1 MVRKPAKTRFLQVA
15 EGLLRTCVAVREI
28 PGGIVQMPQSGTF
41 SGNGPLTIEGGPRTV
56 TDASFAADVERS
68 PLPVLLD
75 AWAPWCWPCQIV
87 GPVVEEIAIEMAGR
101 LRVGRVNVD
110 ENPST
115 TTRFE
120 INSIPTL
127 LLVERGREIDRISGV
142 HTKAEITRWIARIL
156 RTASRATS

>member
-1 MVRKPAKTRFLQVA
+1 
-15 EGLLRTCVAVREI
+15 
-28 PGGIVQMPQSGTF
+28 MPQSATF
-41 SGNGPLTIEGGPRTV
+41 SGKRPLTIEGGPRTV

-75 AWAPWCWPCQIV
+75 AWAPWCWPCQII

-115 TTRFE
+115 TARFPFFTSTRAPLPAGF
-120 INSIPTL
+120 NPS
-127 LLVERGREIDRISGV
+127 
-142 HTKAEITRWIARIL
+142 A
-156 RTASRATS
+156 ATSTPAV

>member
-1 MVRKPAKTRFLQVA
+1 
-15 EGLLRTCVAVREI
+15 
-28 PGGIVQMPQSGTF
+28 MPQSSTF
-41 SGNGPLTIEGGPRTV
+41 SDRHSLAIDGGPRTV

-87 GPVVEEIAIEMAGR
+87 GPMVEEIAIEMAGR
-101 LRVGRVNVD
+101 LRVGRINVD

-127 LLVERGREIDRISGV
+127 LLIERGRELDRISGV
-142 HTKAEITRWIARIL
+142 QTKAEIVRRIARIL
-156 RTASRATS
+156 RDSPSRPVSSL

>member
-1 MVRKPAKTRFLQVA
+1 M
-15 EGLLRTCVAVREI
+15 
-28 PGGIVQMPQSGTF
+28 
-41 SGNGPLTIEGGPRTV
+41 

-75 AWAPWCWPCQIV
+75 AVGALVLALPDH

-120 INSIPTL
+120 ITTIPTL
-127 LLVERGREIDRISGV
+127 LLIERGREIDRISGV
-142 HTKAEITRWIARIL
+142 QTKRQICRGGSRGSFVIRRRARN
-156 RTASRATS
+156 RF

>member
-1 MVRKPAKTRFLQVA
+1 
-15 EGLLRTCVAVREI
+15 
-28 PGGIVQMPQSGTF
+28 MPQSGTF
-41 SGNGPLTIEGGPRTV
+41 ASKRSPTIERGLRTV

-75 AWAPWCWPCQIV
+75 VWAPWCWPCQII

-115 TTRFE
+115 TARFE

-127 LLVERGREIDRISGV
+127 LLIERGREIDRIGGV
-142 HTKAEITRWIARIL
+142 QTKAEIARRIARIL
-156 RTASRATS
+156 RTGSRAAS